1 MSTIYNSETPEHARA
16 DAFTGGDVPVAV
28 YGLGKMGLPLAAVYA
43 DVCSNVTGV
52 DVDPDVVDAVQAG
65 ECPVSGEPGLP
76 ALVGE
81 TVEEGALRATTD
93 IDAAA
98 ADAKIHVAIV
108 PTLVDERNNPD
119 LSILQRLLEKV
130 GPGLDAGDVVFIEST
145 VPPGSCRDELLP
157 VLEATSGLTRGE
169 FGLAFCPERTS
180 SGRAI
185 EDIMQSYPKVVGG
198 IDPASTEAARIVY
211 EQLNQQGVIPV
222 DNATTAETVKI
233 TEGVYRDVN
242 IALANE
248 LAALADPL
256 PVDFNEVADAANTIP
271 FINVHQPG
279 AGVGGHCIPY
289 YPYFLINW
297 LDTEF
302 PLLQTARD
310 VNDSMPD
317 FTVDALHSQFEA
329 IGRDIG
335 AARVLVLGVA
345 YRGNVAETRAAPAK
359 PILKRLSREA
369 GELFVTDPV
378 IDDLS
383 AFAGTEIEL
392 SEIETE
398 QFDAIVLVTHHEEF
412 NSINWDGFDPLVV
425 VNGRPSA
432 TIDSTKHRVYTIG
445 SGLQARGEL

>member
-1 MSTIYNSETPEHARA
+1 MSAIYDSETPEHVRV

-76 ALVGE
+76 ALVEE
-81 TVEEGALRATTD
+81 TVEEETLRATTD

-98 ADAKIHVAIV
+98 ADARIHVAIV

-119 LSILQRLLEKV
+119 LSILQHLLEKV
-130 GPGLDAGDVVFIEST
+130 GPGLDAGDTVFIEST

-185 EDIMQSYPKVVGG
+185 EDITQSYPKVVGG

-211 EQLNQQGVIPV
+211 EQLNQRGVIPV

-329 IGRDIG
+329 IGRSLDD
-335 AARVLVLGVA
+335 ARVLVLGVA

-359 PILKRLSREA
+359 PILERLSREA

-383 AFAGTEIEL
+383 AFSGTEIEL

-398 QFDAIVLVTHHEEF
+398 QFDAVVLVTHHEEF
-412 NSINWDGFDPLVV
+412 DSIAWDSFDPLVV

-432 TIDSTKHRVYTIG
+432 MINSTKHRVYTIG
-445 SGLQARGEL
+445 SGLQSRGEL

>member
-1 MSTIYNSETPEHARA
+1 MSTIYDSDIAEQVRA
-16 DAFTGGDVPVAV
+16 DAFKSGKVPVAV

-43 DVCSNVTGV
+43 DICSNVIGV
-52 DVDPDVVDAVQAG
+52 DVDPDIVTAIGAG
-65 ECPVSGEPGLP
+65 NCPVSGEPGLSE
-76 ALVGE
+76 LVE
-81 TVEEGALRATTD
+81 QTVEEDALRATTD

-98 ADAKIHVAIV
+98 SEATIHVAIV
-108 PTLVDERNNPD
+108 PTLLDDDRNPD
-119 LSILQRLLEKV
+119 LSILQSLLENV
-130 GPGLDAGDVVFIEST
+130 GPQLDFGDVVFVEST
-145 VPPGSCRDELLP
+145 VPPGSCRDKILPLL
-157 VLEATSGLTRGE
+157 EETSRLDRGD

-185 EDIMQSYPKVVGG
+185 EDITESYAKIVGG
-198 IDPASTEAARIVY
+198 INQESTEAARIVY

-222 DNATTAETVKI
+222 SNATTAETVKI
-233 TEGVYRDVN
+233 TEGVFRDVN

-297 LDTEF
+297 LDSEF

-317 FTVDALHSQFEA
+317 FTVDALHSQFA
-329 IGRDIG
+329 AVNQNIND
-335 AARVLVLGVA
+335 ARVLVLGVA

-359 PILKRLSREA
+359 PIIERLSGEAREV
-369 GELFVTDPV
+369 FVTDPV

-383 AFAGTEIEL
+383 GFAGTKIDLADINGKDFE
-392 SEIETE
+392 
-398 QFDAIVLVTHHEEF
+398 AVVLVTNHEEF
-412 NSINWDGFDPLVV
+412 NGIDWDSFKPLII

-432 TIDSTKHRVYTIG
+432 MITSEKHRVYTIG
-445 SGLQARGEL
+445 SGVQSHGKL